1 MAALHNML
9 STNNRCGSAGVLW
22 LVLTRTVGSYVSV
35 RRKVCS
41 LKSSVNGSEAAVTQ
55 RYSTLC
61 VDDKVIGVEWN
72 S

>member
-9 STNNRCGSAGVLW
+9 STNNRCGSAGV